1 MSDIQGVGVSSPLA
15 MTAGAMA
22 VALGAFGACATPA
35 QAGVIV
41 TQVNQDLAVSPIALI
56 NFEGSLQFAA
66 TYSPTPSPT
75 LKVAPNTGNLVASS
89 LVGSGGVIGPAT
101 TFQTTPKTFPPF
113 PNTDVFE
120 GLDIVSGPDNFYG
133 WADFGGA
140 GGTVLKAYAFETIAN
155 TPITASLP
163 VPEPSPLTVL
173 AIGAAALLA
182 IRRRS
187 AQPRA

>member
-1 MSDIQGVGVSSPLA
+1 MAEAQGVSVPYSFA
-15 MTAGAMA
+15 TAAGAMA
-22 VALGAFGACATPA
+22 VALGAFGACPTAA
-35 QAGVIV
+35 QASVIV
-41 TQVNQDLAVSPIALI
+41 TQVNQDLAASPVALI
-56 NFEGSLQFAA
+56 IFDDFLQFAV

-89 LVGSGGVIGPAT
+89 LVNSGSVIGPST

-120 GLDIVSGPDNFYG
+120 GLDIVSGADNFYG

-140 GGTVLKAYAFETIAN
+140 DGTVLKAYAFETVAN
-155 TPITASLP
+155 TPITAS
-163 VPEPSPLTVL
+163 VPEPAPLTVL
-173 AIGAAALLA
+173 AIGAAAVLA

>member
-1 MSDIQGVGVSSPLA
+1 MSDLQGAAAPSPLA

-22 VALGAFGACATPA
+22 VALGAFGLCPTSA

-56 NFEGSLQFAA
+56 TPDNVLQFAA

-75 LKVAPNTGNLVASS
+75 LKVGPNVGNLVASS
-89 LVGSGGVIGPAT
+89 LVNAGSVIGPST

-113 PNTDVFE
+113 PNRVVFE

-133 WADFGGA
+133 WAEFGGA
-140 GGTVLKAYAFETIAN
+140 DGTVLKAYAFETLAN
-155 TPITASLP
+155 TPITAS
-163 VPEPSPLTVL
+163 VPEPAPLTVL
-173 AIGAAALLA
+173 AIGAAAVLA

-187 AQPRA
+187 AQPRS